1 MIVDCAL
8 YVDGGRTG
16 GRLDLDAAVT
26 EARAR
31 PGAFVWVGLYEPT
44 ADELV
49 DLAKEFDLHPLAV
62 EDAVHAH
69 QRPKLER
76 YGDTLFLVLK
86 TGTYVDHD
94 EVVALGEVMLFVG
107 RSFVVSVRH
116 GAHGELGELRAELEA
131 DPDRLRCGPAAVMHA
146 VLDQVVDGYETVLAG
161 LDVDVDQ
168 IEEQVFSG
176 STGDNSQRVYKLK
189 REVIEF
195 RRAVLPLVPPV
206 GQLADGTVPDVDTDL
221 AEWFRDVHDHLLRVA
236 DHLEGQSSL
245 LDSVLSAN
253 FAQVAHRQNE
263 DMRKISAWVAIAAV
277 PTMVAGI
284 YGMNFDHMPELRW
297 RYGYPLV
304 LVVLAVS
311 CFTLWRYFKRQGWL

>member
-8 YVDGGRTG
+8 YVEGARKG
-16 GRLDLDAAVT
+16 GRLDLDEAVG
-26 EARAR
+26 EAGTRAD
-31 PGAFVWVGLYEPT
+31 AFVWVGLYEPS

-49 DLAKEFDLHPLAV
+49 GLAREFDLHPLAV

-76 YGDTLFLVLK
+76 YGETLFIVLK
-86 TGTYVDHD
+86 TGTYVDRD
-94 EVVALGEVMLFVG
+94 EVVSLGEVMLFVG

-116 GAHGELGELRAELEA
+116 GTHGELGDLRTQLES
-131 DPDRLRCGPAAVMHA
+131 DPERLRCGPAAVMHA
-146 VLDQVVDGYETVLAG
+146 VLDHVVDGYETVLAG
-161 LDVDVDQ
+161 LDVDVDE

-176 STGDNSQRVYKLK
+176 GMRDHSQRVYKLK

-195 RRAVLPLVPPV
+195 RRAVLPLITPV
-206 GQLADGTVPDVDTDL
+206 GQLADGTVTDVAHEL

-236 DHLEGQSSL
+236 DHLESQNSL
-245 LDSVLSAN
+245 LDSVLAAN
-253 FAQVAHRQNE
+253 AAQVAHRQNE

-304 LVVLAVS
+304 LVVLVAACYS
-311 CFTLWRYFKRQGWL
+311 LWRYFKRQGWL